1 MSGKVLAGKPV
12 AEVVREEVRERVEAL
27 AGRGKTVGL
36 ATLLV
41 GDDEASQVYV
51 GGKHRAAEAAGML
64 SIDERLPGDASQDD
78 VLAAVRKLNESEAVD
93 GIIVQLPLPGGLDGE
108 AAVEHIDPRKDAD
121 GLHPYSLGR
130 LVLSRPGPVP
140 ATPSGIME
148 LLAYYGV
155 EISGSTA
162 VVVGRSFLVG
172 RPLALLLG
180 AKGVDATVTQAH
192 SRTEPLRELCRDA
205 DILVA
210 AIGKPRA
217 ITADFVKPGAT
228 VIDVGINR
236 LDEGLVGDVDFEGVV
251 EVAGGVTPVPGG
263 VGPLTIACLLRNT
276 VSLAEAGMG

>member
-12 AEVVREEVRERVEAL
+12 AEVVREDVRERVEAL
-27 AGRGKTVGL
+27 AGRGKPVGL

-192 SRTEPLRELCRDA
+192 SRTESLRGLCRDA

>member
-1 MSGKVLAGKPV
+1 LSGKVLAGKPV
-12 AEVVREEVRERVEAL
+12 AEVVREDVRERVEAL
-27 AGRGKTVGL
+27 AGRGKPVGL

-192 SRTEPLRELCRDA
+192 SRTESLRGLCRDA

>member
-12 AEVVREEVRERVEAL
+12 AEVVREDVRERVEAL
-27 AGRGKTVGL
+27 AGRGKPVGL

-192 SRTEPLRELCRDA
+192 SRTESLRGLCRDA

-210 AIGKPRA
+210 AIGKPRV

>member
-1 MSGKVLAGKPV
+1 LSGKLLAGKPV
-12 AEVVREEVRERVEAL
+12 AEVVREDVRERVEAL
-27 AGRGKTVGL
+27 AGRGKPVGL

-192 SRTEPLRELCRDA
+192 SRTESLRGLCRDA

>member
-1 MSGKVLAGKPV
+1 MSGKILAGKPV

-27 AGRGKTVGL
+27 AGRGKPVGL

-51 GGKHRAAEAAGML
+51 GGKHRAAEAAGMV
-64 SIDERLPGDASQDD
+64 SIDERLPADVSQDD
-78 VLAAVRKLNESEAVD
+78 VLDAVRRLNESEAVD
-93 GIIVQLPLPGGLDGE
+93 GIIVQLPLPDGLDGE
-108 AAVEHIDPRKDAD
+108 GAVEHIDPRKDAD

-148 LLAYYGV
+148 MLAYYGI
-155 EISGSTA
+155 ETSGQKA
-162 VVVGRSFLVG
+162 VIVGRSFLVG

-180 AKGVDATVTQAH
+180 TKGVDATVSQAH
-192 SRTEPLRELCRDA
+192 SRTESLPELCREA

-210 AIGKPRA
+210 AIGKPKA
-217 ITADFVKPGAT
+217 ITAAFVKPGAT

-236 LDEGLVGDVDFEGVV
+236 LPEGLVGDVDFEEVS
-251 EVAGGVTPVPGG
+251 EVAGAVTPVPGG